1 MKGVKSDKWNENLE
15 AVKFDDSVSKK
26 RTSVGSR
33 KIKGVQIRE
42 NLFQKSND
50 VRGSLNARLT
60 KSLFSL

>member
-1 MKGVKSDKWNENLE
+1 MTI
-15 AVKFDDSVSKK
+15 ASVKK

-60 KSLFSL
+60 KSLFSLQPMFYGQG